1 MTMGK
6 LFGGAKTPKQ
16 QPLPVPPPPTPI
28 VDEEAIAR
36 AKKKEL
42 AVQRARGG
50 RQSTI
55 LSESDTLGA

>member
-1 MTMGK
+1 MGK
-6 LFGGAKTPKQ
+6 LFGGGKKAPEP

-28 VDEEAIAR
+28 VDESAVAR

-42 AVQRARGG
+42 AAQRARGG

-55 LSESDTLGA
+55 LSSNDDSLGV

>member
-6 LFGGAKTPKQ
+6 LFGGGAPKP
-16 QPLPVPPPPTPI
+16 QPLPPPPPPTPM
-28 VDEEAIAR
+28 VDEEAIKR
-36 AKKKEL
+36 AKKL
-42 AVQRARGG
+42 AIATSQQRSG